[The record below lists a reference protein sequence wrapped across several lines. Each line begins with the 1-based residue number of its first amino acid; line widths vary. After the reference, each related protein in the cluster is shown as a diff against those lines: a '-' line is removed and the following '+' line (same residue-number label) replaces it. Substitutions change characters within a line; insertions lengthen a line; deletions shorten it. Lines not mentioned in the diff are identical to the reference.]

1 MTIIS
6 HKNVTKIDTNLEL
19 YYSKFANFAP
29 FENKGKTKSTSKTFL
44 NLYFQLYILKMT
56 TQLNK

>member
-29 FENKGKTKSTSKTFL
+29 FENKGKTKSTSKTYIHTLMYVDKFL
-44 NLYFQLYILKMT
+44 LFI
-56 TQLNK
+56 